1 MLNKMHMRST
11 LDFLISSAKSYFS
24 KDFSSNNS
32 KTVSSCAD
40 LEFHPGPG
48 EGCPREGIIL
58 FPKRRRSETKPY
70 FAKLISYQILNLPVR
85 PPPLL
90 LMRT

>member
-24 KDFSSNNS
+24 KDFFSSNNS

-48 EGCPREGIIL
+48 GGCPREGIIL
-58 FPKRRRSETKPY
+58 FPNGRRSETKPY
-70 FAKLISYQILNLPVR
+70 FA
-85 PPPLL
+85 
-90 LMRT
+90 